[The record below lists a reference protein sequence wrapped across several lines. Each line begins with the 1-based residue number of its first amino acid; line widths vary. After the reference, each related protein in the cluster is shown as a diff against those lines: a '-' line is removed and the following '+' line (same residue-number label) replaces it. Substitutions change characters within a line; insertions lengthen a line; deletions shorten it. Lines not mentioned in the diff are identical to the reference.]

1 MTSPD
6 NLLAGAEFAE
16 PAATSLAATR
26 QHGSTLY
33 ASGQIAL
40 RDGKLLAT
48 GLVGDQVDVATAQRC
63 AWQCAH
69 NLLTAV
75 RAELGSLDEISAVLR
90 LGVYVASADGFTD
103 QPLVAHGASRL
114 MLDVLG
120 PVAGAH
126 TRTAIGVRALPLG
139 TPVEVDAIFST
150 RSPR

>member
-1 MTSPD
+1 MAPPD
-6 NLLAGAEFAE
+6 TLLDTAEFAL
-16 PAATSLAATR
+16 PAGVSLATVR
-26 QHGSTLY
+26 RHGPTLY
-33 ASGQIAL
+33 ASGQIAV
-40 RDGKLLAT
+40 RNGKLLAA
-48 GLVGDQVDVATAQRC
+48 GLVGDTVDLPTAQRC

-75 RAELGSLDEISAVLR
+75 GAELGSLDEISCVLR
-90 LGVYVASADGFTD
+90 LGVYVASAAGFTD

-114 MLDVLG
+114 VLDVLG

-139 TPVEVDAIFST
+139 TPVEVDAIFAT